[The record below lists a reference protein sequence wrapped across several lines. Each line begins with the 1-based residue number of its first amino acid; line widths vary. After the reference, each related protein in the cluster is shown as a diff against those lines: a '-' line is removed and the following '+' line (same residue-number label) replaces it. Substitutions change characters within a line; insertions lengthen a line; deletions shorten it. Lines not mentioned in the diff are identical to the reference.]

1 MFERIFRCFKKS
13 KNLKTL
19 IFNFLE
25 FLFKKIFLILIW
37 IYQVTLSPYFGQ
49 NCRFYPT
56 CSHYA
61 QEALRTHSLLK
72 ALFLITR
79 RLLHCRPFGKSGYD
93 PVENDLKNSVEGSVN
108 PIPDKNS

>member
-1 MFERIFRCFKKS
+1 MFERIFRWLKKS
-13 KNLKTL
+13 KIILL
-19 IFNFLE
+19 NFLAY
-25 FLFKKIFLILIW
+25 FFKKLFLSLIW
-37 IYQVTLSPYFGQ
+37 VYQVTLSPYFGQ

-61 QEALRTHSLLK
+61 QEALRAHSLMK

-93 PVENDLKNSVEGSVN
+93 PVEDLNE
-108 PIPDKNS
+108 PPA

>member
-1 MFERIFRCFKKS
+1 MFERFFRIFKKT
-13 KNLKTL
+13 KNLIAL
-19 IFNFLE
+19 F
-25 FLFKKIFLILIW
+25 FKKLFLILIW

-93 PVENDLKNSVEGSVN
+93 PVEGSDN
-108 PIPDKNS
+108 PNA